1 MAATFP
7 DSHGWLTLAQAGWGG
22 TTYLTFQLAVF
33 EAVKL
38 VFAAAFGACIG
49 SLTNVL
55 VYRIP
60 RGLDF
65 VTPTSRCTSCDTPL
79 TWRENVP
86 IFGWLMLRGRCRF
99 CRSPISP
106 EYVLVETFVAL
117 LWAFT
122 FAALYMGRGNPLGI
136 SLHAIQPEWGNNGF
150 ALTWPLYVLL
160 VLLFSCLTAMTLVD
174 AKTFTIPPVLT
185 NVPTVLGLVA
195 HAGFAVYVQ
204 YWGGGVLAFRAKGWQ
219 WAIATPGPHGWAWV
233 GAALG
238 GVLGL
243 LIGNLMLRFRLLRRS
258 FEDYTAWEE
267 QALKD
272 ARAEQASPAA
282 PPAGGAE
289 PAPQHK
295 PTSELDDVHPHL
307 WVQYPHARREV
318 FKELLFLAPALSL
331 AYLGSWLAVRW
342 AGPFVV
348 TNALSGTREFVS
360 HVPLWLDVL
369 SGVLLGYLI
378 GGGVVWLVRIAGTL
392 GFGKEALGLG
402 DVHMMAAV
410 GACLGWI
417 DPVLAFFGAAFLGV
431 GWYVLGRVFKGVASK
446 VMPFGPFLA
455 MGTILVF
462 FTKPLFEH
470 FFAYLMKTGA
480 PVSMP

>member
-1 MAATFP
+1 MPTAG
-7 DSHGWLTLAQAGWGG
+7 DSHGWLTLAQSLWTSDSA
-22 TTYLTFQLAVF
+22 LSFQLAVF
-33 EAVKL
+33 DIVKL
-38 VFAAAFGACIG
+38 FFAAAFGACIG

-65 VTPTSRCTSCDTPL
+65 VSPTSRCTSCDTPL

-86 IFGWLMLRGRCRF
+86 IFGWLLLRGRCRF

-122 FAALYMGRGNPLGI
+122 FAVLYLDRGNALGI
-136 SLHAIQPEWGNNGF
+136 SFHAIQPEWARSGF
-150 ALTWPLYVLL
+150 PLTWPLGVML

-185 NVPTVLGLVA
+185 NVPTVLGVVA
-195 HAGFAVYVQ
+195 HVGFAAYVQ
-204 YWGGGVLAFRAKGWQ
+204 STRGHLPVVAKHWH
-219 WAIATPGPHGWAWV
+219 WSIATPGPNGWTWV
-233 GAALG
+233 GVAVG

-243 LIGNLMLRFRLLRRS
+243 VIANIMLKFRLLRRS
-258 FEDYTAWEE
+258 FEDYAAWEE
-267 QALKD
+267 QAMK
-272 ARAEQASPAA
+272 AAQPAA
-282 PPAGGAE
+282 AGA
-289 PAPQHK
+289 
-295 PTSELDDVHPHL
+295 PTSDLEGVNPHM

-318 FKELLFLAPALSL
+318 FRELLFLAPALSL
-331 AYLGSWLAVRW
+331 AYLGAFLAAKW
-342 AGPFVV
+342 AGPSFYDAE
-348 TNALSGTREFVS
+348 TNARTFATA
-360 HVPLWLDVL
+360 VPLWLDAL
-369 SGVLLGYLI
+369 TGSLLGYLI

-431 GWYVLGRVFKGVASK
+431 AWYVLGRLSKGVASK

-462 FTKPLFEH
+462 FTKPLFEML
-470 FFAYLMKTGA
+470 FAHLMRLPS
-480 PVSMP
+480 PVSLP

>member
-1 MAATFP
+1 M
-7 DSHGWLTLAQAGWGG
+7 W
-22 TTYLTFQLAVF
+22 VF
-33 EAVKL
+33 DAVKL

-49 SLTNVL
+49 SLANVL

-60 RGLDF
+60 RGLDY

-79 TWRENVP
+79 TWRENIP
-86 IFGWLMLRGRCRF
+86 IFGWLLLRGRCRF
-99 CRSPISP
+99 CRSTISP

-122 FAALYMGRGNPLGI
+122 FAALYMGRGSAIGV
-136 SLHAIQPEWGNNGF
+136 SFHAIQPEWGVNGF
-150 ALTWPLYVLL
+150 ALTWPLYVML

-174 AKTFTIPPVLT
+174 AKTFTIPPELT
-185 NVPTVLGLVA
+185 NAPTVIGLVA
-195 HAGFAVYVQ
+195 HVGFAVHMQ
-204 YWGGGVLAFRAKGWQ
+204 FWGRGELVHVAKGWR
-219 WAIATPGPHGWAWV
+219 WAIATPGPNGWPWV
-233 GAALG
+233 GAAVG

-243 LIGNLMLRFRLLRRS
+243 VIANLMLRFKVLRRS
-258 FEDYTAWEE
+258 FEDYAAWEE

-272 ARAEQASPAA
+272 AQAQAPMDASKTAAPEASSPAG
-282 PPAGGAE
+282 PV
-289 PAPQHK
+289 
-295 PTSELDDVHPHL
+295 PTSELDNVHPHL

-318 FKELLFLAPALSL
+318 FKELLFLTPAIAL
-331 AYLGSWLAVRW
+331 AYLGAWLAMKW
-342 AGPFVV
+342 AGPF
-348 TNALSGTREFVS
+348 TISDTATLAREYVH

-378 GGGVVWLVRIAGTL
+378 GGGVVWFVRIAGTL

-431 GWYVLGRVFKGVASK
+431 AWYVLGRVSKGVASK

-455 MGTILVF
+455 MGTVLVF
-462 FTKPLFEH
+462 FTKPLFEM
-470 FFAYLMKTGA
+470 FFARLMSLA
-480 PVSMP
+480 QPVSLP

>member
-1 MAATFP
+1 VFAQGAAL
-7 DSHGWLTLAQAGWGG
+7 SAAQWEGAS
-22 TTYLTFQLAVF
+22 YLNFQLGVF
-33 EAVKL
+33 EAVKVL
-38 VFAAAFGACIG
+38 FAAAFGACIG

-86 IFGWLMLRGRCRF
+86 IFGWLLLRGRCRF
-99 CRSPISP
+99 CRSKISP
-106 EYVLVETFVAL
+106 EYVLVEAFVAL

-122 FAALYMGRGNPLGI
+122 FAALYLGSGNPTGV
-136 SLHAIQPEWGNNGF
+136 SFAAIQPEWGLNGF
-150 ALTWPLYVLL
+150 ALTWPLYLML
-160 VLLFSCLTAMTLVD
+160 VLLFSCLVAMTLVD

-195 HAGFAVYVQ
+195 HVGFAVYVQ
-204 YWGGGVLAFRAKGWQ
+204 HWSAQGRLPVVAKGWH
-219 WAIATPGPHGWAWV
+219 WAIATPGPNGWPWV
-233 GAALG
+233 GAAIG

-243 LIGNLMLRFRLLRRS
+243 VLGNLLLKFKMLRRS
-258 FEDYTAWEE
+258 FEDYAAWEE
-267 QALKD
+267 AALKE
-272 ARAEQASPAA
+272 ARAQAAA
-282 PPAGGAE
+282 PGDAG
-289 PAPQHK
+289 
-295 PTSELDDVHPHL
+295 PTSLQPASQLDNVHPHL

-318 FKELLFLAPALSL
+318 FRELLFLAPAMGL
-331 AYLGSWLAVRW
+331 AYVGAFLAVRL
-342 AGPFVV
+342 AGAFSVDPV
-348 TNALSGTREFVS
+348 TQAKVFSTP
-360 HVPLWLDVL
+360 VPLWLDVIA
-369 SGVLLGYLI
+369 GVLLGYLI

-410 GACLGWI
+410 GACLGWV

-431 GWYVLGRVFKGVASK
+431 AWYVLGRAFKGVASK

-462 FTKPLFEH
+462 FTKPAFEW
-470 FFAYLMKTGA
+470 FFAYLMKLPKA
-480 PVSMP
+480 VSLP